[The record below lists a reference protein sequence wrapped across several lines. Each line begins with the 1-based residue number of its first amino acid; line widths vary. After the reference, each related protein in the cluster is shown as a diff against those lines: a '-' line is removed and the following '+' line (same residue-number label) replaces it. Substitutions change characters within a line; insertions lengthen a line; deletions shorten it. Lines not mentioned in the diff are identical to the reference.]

1 MTRPGRRR
9 AGKRLFSPPP
19 AHRLPAR
26 APIADGGNIAAAPN
40 DMNENAT
47 TAYSARKP
55 AVSFRERIA
64 VKSVSLAVAVVIHIA
79 AAFAAGSFIDARQA
93 TFDVEIAWSN
103 EPLTGFGMMEDYAGP
118 AYAEL
123 PEAAAADPDDDPFE
137 TAAPDQENP
146 DIDAG
151 AIETDDPAPE
161 DPPDN
166 RPAYDLSR
174 DKKKL
179 ADVRN
184 DVRSMPKLQG
194 LAPGNAKLIVLIRND
209 RVAGSRFEASI
220 RRLFRAFPDYR
231 FALGTSEIDPVNDI
245 RALLI
250 ATANPKYYA
259 ETFLAVAHDIPEDR
273 LKTAIGQSFPTRLIW
288 SSHAG
293 RPLATPDSS
302 DGRYPRSSG
311 IYKRALYLA
320 DPNMILF
327 LRPDV
332 LPALQNSPI
341 ADIVK
346 TRDEDLAQS
355 PQNAQTMLQAL
366 GGIADSDSVSAPTL
380 FFMLRGIENIRL
392 GRGFPDFKPPS
403 AVTASLSADAQ
414 PRLNLQAAFASDA
427 DAEKFVD
434 QWPDIVSAASNIGV
448 PGVSALLS
456 ALSLA
461 AEGENVLVTGDL
473 NGAMISLVLMFAAN
487 YLERNSG

>member
-1 MTRPGRRR
+1 MT
-9 AGKRLFSPPP
+9 
-19 AHRLPAR
+19 AHPKA
-26 APIADGGNIAAAPN
+26 
-40 DMNENAT
+40 MNENAT

-55 AVSFRERIA
+55 AVSTGERIA
-64 VKSVSLAVAVVIHIA
+64 VKSVSLIVAVVIHIA
-79 AAFAAGSFIDARQA
+79 AAFAAGFCIDARQA
-93 TFDVEIAWSN
+93 AFDVEIAWSN
-103 EPLTGFGMMEDYAGP
+103 EPLTGFGMMEDFSGSEYP
-118 AYAEL
+118 DL
-123 PEAAAADPDDDPFE
+123 PEATAAAPEDDPFE
-137 TAAPDQENP
+137 TAAPVQENP
-146 DIDAG
+146 DIDAS
-151 AIETDDPAPE
+151 AIEIADPPPE

-179 ADVRN
+179 AAVRN

-231 FALGTSEIDPVNDI
+231 FALGSSEIDPVNDI

-259 ETFLAVAHDIPEDR
+259 ETFLAVAHNIPEAQ

-288 SSHAG
+288 SSHDG
-293 RPLATPDSS
+293 RPLAAPDST

-311 IYKRALYLA
+311 IYKRVLYLA
-320 DPNMILF
+320 DPNIVLF
-327 LRPDV
+327 LRPDA

-355 PQNAQTMLQAL
+355 PKNSLTMLQAL

-380 FFMLRGIENIRL
+380 FFMIRGIENIRL

-403 AVTASLSADAQ
+403 AVTATLSADAQ
-414 PRLNLQAAFASDA
+414 PHLNLQAVFAAGA

-456 ALSLA
+456 ALSLTA
-461 AEGENVLVTGDL
+461 DRENVLVTGDL